1 MKEDIRVI
9 RLRKAFRDSGLT
21 QKEVCDRTG
30 ITPGAMSSYLS
41 GRYFPKQRALDELS
55 RVLNVPLLYLMG
67 RPIPEEDED
76 PAALLPSNAIPLAHA
91 HVIPILGTICAGDGV
106 ICDEHYE
113 GSFSIDAS
121 VHADYAIR
129 VKGDSMTGSG
139 IRDGDLAFIR
149 KDFDFREG
157 GIYAVVTS
165 GTDEAF
171 LKIIN
176 THDNLL
182 ILTPSNPSYTVLTK
196 EEDEVCIVGE
206 LVGVYHPCD

>member
-1 MKEDIRVI
+1 MNAGERIKEL
-9 RLRKAFRDSGLT
+9 RLERHMT
-21 QKEVCDRTG
+21 QEEL
-30 ITPGAMSSYLS
+30 GALLGVGKSAVAKYEK
-41 GRYFPKQRALDELS
+41 G
-55 RVLNVPLLYLMG
+55 RVLNLKRSTIELLSKIFNVSPSYVMG
-67 RPIPEEDED
+67 YTNYREGQED
-76 PAALLPSNAIPLAHA
+76 PSASLPFNAIPLAHA

-129 VKGDSMTGSG
+129 VKGNSMTASG
-139 IRDGDLAFIR
+139 IRDGDLAFIK
-149 KDFDFREG
+149 KDFDFHEG
-157 GIYAVVTS
+157 SIYAVVTS
-165 GTDEAF
+165 GTNEAF

-206 LVGVYHPCD
+206 LVGVYHPCV